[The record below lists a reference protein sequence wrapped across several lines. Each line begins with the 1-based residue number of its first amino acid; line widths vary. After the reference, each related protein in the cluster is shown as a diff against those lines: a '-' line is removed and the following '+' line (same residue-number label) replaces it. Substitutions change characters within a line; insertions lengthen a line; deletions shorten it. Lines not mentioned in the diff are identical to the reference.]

1 MPHDFPA
8 ILGDVQDRLAR
19 QDFGDARIA
28 DYIPA
33 LATVPDDR
41 FAMTLRLVDG
51 REYAVGDADIP
62 FSIQSISKVFALV
75 LALRSCGD
83 DLWQAVRREPSGSAF
98 NSLIQ
103 IEQEDGIP
111 RNPFINAGAIRV
123 CDLIASRFA
132 NPDRSVA
139 EFLGQLCGN
148 REIRIDNEVYLSED
162 EHGNRNR
169 AIAYLL
175 KSFGKLDNP
184 VEDVV
189 RAYFKQC
196 SVAMTC
202 REMARAALFLA
213 NRGTGTDG
221 EPVLSPLENARINA
235 LMLTCGMY
243 DGVGDFAFSV
253 GIPAKSGVGGGI
265 IGIIPGEFSVCVWS
279 PKLDQRGNS
288 AAGITALEM
297 LMGAIGR
304 SVF

>member
-1 MPHDFPA
+1 MSHNYAA
-8 ILGDVQDRLAR
+8 ILENIAAHVATADFSTAR
-19 QDFGDARIA
+19 KA

-33 LATVPDDR
+33 LSDVPDDH
-41 FAMTLRLVDG
+41 FAMVICSTDG
-51 REYAVGDADIP
+51 QEYAIGQSDLP
-62 FSIQSISKVFALV
+62 FSIQSMSKVFALA
-75 LALRSCGD
+75 LAQRAYGD
-83 DLWQAVRREPSGSAF
+83 ELWEYVRREPSGSAF

-103 IEQEDGIP
+103 LEQEHGIP

-123 CDLIASRFA
+123 ADLITSRYA

-148 REIRIDNEVYLSED
+148 PEIRIDNDVYLSEHL
-162 EHGNRNR
+162 HGDRNR
-169 AIAYLL
+169 AIAYLM

-196 SVAMTC
+196 SVAMTA
-202 REMARAALFLA
+202 REMARACRFLA
-213 NRGTGTDG
+213 CKGAGIDG
-221 EPVLSPLENARINA
+221 KQVIPSDDTSRINA

-243 DGVGDFAFSV
+243 DGVGDFAFTV

-265 IGIIPGEFSVCVWS
+265 IGVIPGEFSVCVWS
-279 PKLDQRGNS
+279 PRLDQRGNS
-288 AAGITALEM
+288 AAGIKALEM
-297 LMGAIGR
+297 LIRAIGR

>member
-1 MPHDFPA
+1 MTHNYAA
-8 ILGDVQDRLAR
+8 ILQDISDAIH
-19 QDFGDARIA
+19 QTDFTDARKV

-33 LATVPDDR
+33 LASVPDDH
-41 FAMTLRLVDG
+41 FAMVLRTAGGNELAIG
-51 REYAVGDADIP
+51 QADLP

-75 LALRSCGD
+75 LAQRAHGD
-83 DLWQAVRREPSGSAF
+83 DLWKAVRREPSGSAF

-103 IEQEDGIP
+103 LEQEHGIP

-123 CDLIASRFA
+123 ADLIASRYA

-148 REIRIDNEVYLSED
+148 PGIRVDNDVYLSED
-162 EHGNRNR
+162 QHGDRNR
-169 AIAYLL
+169 AIAYLM

-196 SVAMTC
+196 SVAMTA
-202 REMARAALFLA
+202 REMARAAFFLA
-213 NRGTGTDG
+213 NKGVGIDDRTVIAPG
-221 EPVLSPLENARINA
+221 ETSRINA

-243 DGVGDFAFSV
+243 DGVGDFAFTV

-265 IGIIPGEFSVCVWS
+265 IGVIPGEFSVCVWS
-279 PKLDQRGNS
+279 PRLDARGNS
-288 AAGITALEM
+288 AAGIKALEM
-297 LMGAIGR
+297 LIRAIGR

>member
-1 MPHDFPA
+1 MSFDYTA
-8 ILGDVQDRLAR
+8 ILQDISEKIATRNFETAR
-19 QDFGDARIA
+19 VP

-33 LATVPDDR
+33 LAAVPDDR
-41 FAMTLRLVDG
+41 FAVVIRQVDG
-51 REYAVGDADIP
+51 QEHAIGDADIP

-83 DLWQAVRREPSGSAF
+83 DLWHAVRREPSGSAF

-103 IEQEDGIP
+103 LEQESGIP

-139 EFLGQLCGN
+139 EFLGRLSGN
-148 REIRIDNEVYLSED
+148 PEIRIDNEVYLSED
-162 EHGNRNR
+162 EHGDRNR
-169 AIAYLL
+169 AIAYLM

-184 VEDVV
+184 VEAVV

-196 SVAMTC
+196 SLAMTA
-202 REMARAALFLA
+202 REMARASLFLA
-213 NRGTGTDG
+213 NQGKGIDGT
-221 EPVLSPLENARINA
+221 EILSAAETRRINA

-265 IGIIPGEFSVCVWS
+265 IGVIPGEFSVCVWS
-279 PKLDQRGNS
+279 PRLDTRGNS
-288 AAGITALEM
+288 AAGIKALEM
-297 LMGAIGR
+297 LIRAIGR